1 MFASCQV
8 RRTDLTWH
16 DGRKSMK
23 KDPRWEGTEV
33 LDLADRE
40 AMFRQHTKELVEK
53 KRNAFRRLLSET
65 PQVHT

>member
-1 MFASCQV
+1 
-8 RRTDLTWH
+8 
-16 DGRKSMK
+16 MK